1 MENEHKIFSLSNMHI
16 MEYLIRKLES
26 KEKKIIK
33 INEMVKENNSNDF
46 FLKNNEEII
55 NLFNDLEKD
64 LYQAICV
71 VKALITENNALTLSL
86 NKKNYQIKEKNDID
100 NINIDNLLKEN
111 NSIKEIYHFNKTQLS
126 PVKEEIEDSENK
138 SNKLSQVRNIMKDM
152 KENKQKLKNAIENHF
167 INKINEENNIKK
179 KTLNNINI
187 LYKKY
192 GNNLNKIFDNN
203 YSYQELERNNYII
216 SEKDLTPR
224 TNHNSYKSLLDSNN
238 KNFVINDYS
247 SF

>member
-224 TNHNSYKSLLDSNN
+224 TNYNSYKSLLDSNN

>member
-33 INEMVKENNSNDF
+33 INEMVKENNSYDF

-203 YSYQELERNNYII
+203 YSSQELERNNYII

-224 TNHNSYKSLLDSNN
+224 TNYNSYKSLLDSKN

>member
-33 INEMVKENNSNDF
+33 INEMVKENNSYDF

-71 VKALITENNALTLSL
+71 VKALITENNALTISF
-86 NKKNYQIKEKNDID
+86 NKKNYQNKEKIDID
-100 NINIDNLLKEN
+100 NINIVNLLKEN

-138 SNKLSQVRNIMKDM
+138 SNKLSQVKNIMKNM
-152 KENKQKLKNAIENHF
+152 KENKQKLKNAIEIHF
-167 INKINEENNIKK
+167 SNKINEQNNIKK
-179 KTLNNINI
+179 KILNNINI
-187 LYKKY
+187 LNNKY
-192 GNNLNKIFDNN
+192 GNNFNKIFDNN
-203 YSYQELERNNYII
+203 YSYHELERNSYII

-224 TNHNSYKSLLDSNN
+224 TNYNSYKSLLDSN
-238 KNFVINDYS
+238 K
-247 SF
+247 

>member
-100 NINIDNLLKEN
+100 NININNLLKEN
-111 NSIKEIYHFNKTQLS
+111 NSIKENIILIKLNYHLLK
-126 PVKEEIEDSENK
+126 K
-138 SNKLSQVRNIMKDM
+138 
-152 KENKQKLKNAIENHF
+152 KLKIL
-167 INKINEENNIKK
+167 KINQ
-179 KTLNNINI
+179 INYHKLEI
-187 LYKKY
+187 L
-192 GNNLNKIFDNN
+192 
-203 YSYQELERNNYII
+203 
-216 SEKDLTPR
+216 
-224 TNHNSYKSLLDSNN
+224 
-238 KNFVINDYS
+238 
-247 SF
+247 

>member
-33 INEMVKENNSNDF
+33 INEMIKENYSNDF

>member
-33 INEMVKENNSNDF
+33 INEMVKENNSYDF

-71 VKALITENNALTLSL
+71 VKALITENNALTISL
-86 NKKNYQIKEKNDID
+86 NKKNYQNKEKIDID
-100 NINIDNLLKEN
+100 NINIVNLLKEN

-138 SNKLSQVRNIMKDM
+138 SNKLSQVKNIMKNM
-152 KENKQKLKNAIENHF
+152 KENKQKLKNAIEIHF
-167 INKINEENNIKK
+167 SNKINEQNNIKK
-179 KTLNNINI
+179 KILNNINI
-187 LYKKY
+187 LNNKY
-192 GNNLNKIFDNN
+192 GNNFNKIFDNN
-203 YSYQELERNNYII
+203 YSYHELERNSYII

-224 TNHNSYKSLLDSNN
+224 TNYNSYKSLLDSN
-238 KNFVINDYS
+238 K
-247 SF
+247 

>member
-203 YSYQELERNNYII
+203 YSSQELERNNYII

>member
-33 INEMVKENNSNDF
+33 INEMVKENNSYDF

-71 VKALITENNALTLSL
+71 VKALITENNALTISL
-86 NKKNYQIKEKNDID
+86 NKKNYQNKEKIDID
-100 NINIDNLLKEN
+100 NINIVNLLKEN

-138 SNKLSQVRNIMKDM
+138 SNKLSQVKNIMKNM
-152 KENKQKLKNAIENHF
+152 KENKQKLKSAIEIHF
-167 INKINEENNIKK
+167 SNKINEQNNIKK
-179 KTLNNINI
+179 KILNNINI
-187 LYKKY
+187 LNNKY
-192 GNNLNKIFDNN
+192 GNNFNKIFDNN
-203 YSYQELERNNYII
+203 YSYHELERNSYII

-224 TNHNSYKSLLDSNN
+224 TNYNSYKSLLDSN
-238 KNFVINDYS
+238 K
-247 SF
+247 